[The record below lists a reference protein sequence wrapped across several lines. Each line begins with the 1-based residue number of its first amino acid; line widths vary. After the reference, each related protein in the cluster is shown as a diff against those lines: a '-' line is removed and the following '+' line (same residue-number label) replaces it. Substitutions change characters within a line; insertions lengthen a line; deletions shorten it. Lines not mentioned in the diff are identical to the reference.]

1 MFENQFNSILSN
13 LDEVKTS
20 STVSQTFFQHF
31 KKQVVAMIQKSEHHE
46 QVENQVKDHL
56 AQINLLLEN
65 INSTQETESIK
76 KKIQKLVQ
84 QLFNLEL
91 VQALNLNLTGIS
103 ELHLNYH
110 IGDLIILPTTAPNA
124 TLCDWMS
131 RDISK
136 LHSTIEKIG
145 NVIRITQG
153 PRKHVGLF
161 KNKVILF
168 LPLDYTGFITIRNE
182 SDQIYG
188 ANLQSNCMVDIT
200 SIAGNVLLNNFH
212 VKRLQADLTSGNIL
226 LTNCLAQDIHVNTH
240 SGNITAFNVKDTK
253 FDAETLLTS
262 TSGNIKLDNFSTN
275 RLVIDTKSG
284 NIRAKALSKSDCDF
298 STLSGNIK
306 ISNLINSGNIRSNT
320 GKIKLSINSK
330 FNDTLKVKT
339 TLGSIKIK
347 VADNFPLQ
355 FHAKGE
361 LAAITLPLDAII
373 FDNSNYDKIDGYL
386 IDEKAPA
393 SMYLESEHGTIDVLT
408 KN

>member
-13 LDEVKTS
+13 LDEVKTLS
-20 STVSQTFFQHF
+20 AANQTFFQQF
-31 KKQVVAMIQKSEHHE
+31 KKQVVAIIQKSEHPE
-46 QVENQVKDHL
+46 QTKKQVKDHL
-56 AQINLLLEN
+56 TQINLLLEN
-65 INSTQETESIK
+65 INSTQETRPIK

-84 QLFNLEL
+84 QLFNLDL

-136 LHSTIEKIG
+136 LHSTIEKVG
-145 NVIRITQG
+145 NVIKITQG
-153 PRKHVGLF
+153 PRKHIGLF

-188 ANLQSNCMVDIT
+188 ANLQSDCMVDIT

-212 VKRLQADLTSGNIL
+212 VKRLQADLISGNIL
-226 LTNCLAQDIHVNTH
+226 LTNCQAQDIHVNTH
-240 SGNITAFNVKDTK
+240 SGNITTINVKDTK
-253 FDAETLLTS
+253 TDAETLLTS
-262 TSGNIKLDNFSTN
+262 TSGNIKLANFSTN
-275 RLVIDTKSG
+275 RLVIETKSG
-284 NIRAKALSKSDCDF
+284 NIHAQNLTKSEYDF
-298 STLSGNIK
+298 ATLSGNIK
-306 ISNLINSGNIRSNT
+306 IHNVTNSGNIKSNT
-320 GKIKLSINSK
+320 GKIKLSLSPN
-330 FNDTLKVKT
+330 FNDILKVST
-339 TLGSIKIK
+339 IFSPIKIT
-347 VADNFPLQ
+347 VANNFPLQ
-355 FHAKGE
+355 FHTKGK

-393 SMYLESEHGTIDVLT
+393 SVSLESEHGTIT
-408 KN
+408 ITTEN